1 MNDADLCLSVSSSC
15 LVEVASIEQLLL
27 FYFRFVFCE
36 QAVAARLLTA
46 LVLLARPDACYMTRF
61 YRNKNTFRY

>member
-1 MNDADLCLSVSSSC
+1 MNYVDLCLSVSSSC

-36 QAVAARLLTA
+36 QARGGAAAARST
-46 LVLLARPDACYMTRF
+46 VY
-61 YRNKNTFRY
+61 